1 MKSQSLLLCGVLVV
15 AACNPFKRGEPASVD
30 AGPLSV
36 SAVVEQASADPM
48 PSAIAPP
55 AAKGDPN
62 WIPSNGDDEAQ
73 AKRVVTHANYKSEL
87 DSVAKEIEAE
97 GAGTTTAPL
106 KK

>member
-1 MKSQSLLLCGVLVV
+1 
-15 AACNPFKRGEPASVD
+15 
-30 AGPLSV
+30 
-36 SAVVEQASADPM
+36 M
-48 PSAIAPP
+48 PSASAPP

-73 AKRVVTHANYKSEL
+73 AKRVVNHANYKSEL

-97 GAGTTTAPL
+97 GAATTPAPL